1 MSYFSLFIQCCY
13 LVVWGLVF
21 VGGVIFLR
29 RGHTNGAMSVL
40 FGTGILMVVEIL
52 FIAVMV
58 LTSQKLIGVAGGVR
72 RMYQIM
78 WVSQVL
84 GALLFASGF
93 LQLART
99 TQREM

>member
-13 LVVWGLVF
+13 LVVWVLVF
-21 VGGVIFLR
+21 AGGVIFLR

-40 FGTGILMVVEIL
+40 FGTGILVVVEVV
-52 FIAVMV
+52 FIALMV
-58 LTSQKLIGVAGGVR
+58 LTTQKLIGVSGGAQ
-72 RMYQIM
+72 RMYQVI

-84 GALLFASGF
+84 GALLFATGF

-99 TQREM
+99 TQRET